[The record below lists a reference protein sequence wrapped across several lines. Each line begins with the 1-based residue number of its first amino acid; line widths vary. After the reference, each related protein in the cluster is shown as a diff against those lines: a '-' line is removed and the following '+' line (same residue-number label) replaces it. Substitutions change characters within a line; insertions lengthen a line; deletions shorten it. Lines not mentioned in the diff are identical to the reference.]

1 MAERLGVALLD
12 LRTNDAGLASGM
24 RNAKAGAQS
33 VQASFN
39 ETSAKAALTTARIEQ
54 LTGVTGGLRRSA
66 TDITAYG
73 SALDDM
79 RARYNPVYAAIRQYR
94 QAQTEVRQ
102 AHAVGAISA
111 DEMSAAIS
119 RERQQAL
126 ASIAALRGRASA
138 MDQLGR
144 STRNTAMQQRL
155 LMFQMND
162 VFTTLAMG
170 MNPLMVLIQQGP
182 QISQIYGPGEGG
194 AARAFR
200 EMGDMLTSAV
210 AKFWPFIAVTGI
222 AAAGIAGMTAAIDDT
237 TKYSVTMG
245 DVMIAAFQTIGDGVL
260 TFIQPA
266 LDVLGGV
273 FRQVWDGIV
282 EGTRIVGNVLINGFR
297 LVVLRVATEA
307 RSVAVVWGTALR
319 LIADNWSRLPAVIG
333 DVVLSAANRTIS
345 GIESM
350 VNGAIDRINALI
362 EMLPDWVEIDTLG
375 QVSMGRLVNPFTG
388 MADALKEDLVGLP
401 GEIGREI
408 ATVLQEAA
416 AEATDIV
423 QSDPMGDFYRGTRDR
438 AVARAR
444 DRANAREG
452 DSERAVENPYRNL
465 VRGAREFIAAQEVE
479 RQAMS
484 LTDQAAA
491 ALRYEHD
498 LLNQAMRANIKL
510 TPAQREEI
518 EALAREMAS
527 AEHETDA
534 LRERID
540 FLRTQTRSFV
550 EDMREGMRQGMTVWE
565 AFGSA
570 VERVISRLVDRSLD
584 QLVDAIFQT
593 RDAMASTGAGAGGGG
608 GIGGFISQVFAG
620 FFANGGM
627 IPAGQFGI
635 VGEAGPEPVIG
646 TSQGAKVLPNSA
658 LRSMGNGRQNSGFLV
673 TVDKSK
679 YFDTAV
685 RKVSEPIAAQAA
697 GGAYSMSQAVAE
709 KRSYDQSRR
718 LG

>member
-126 ASIAALRGRASA
+126 ASIAALRGRANA

-200 EMGDMLTSAV
+200 EMGSMLTSAV
-210 AKFWPFIAVTGI
+210 TKFWPLIAIVGV
-222 AAAGIAGMTAAIDDT
+222 AAVGIAGMTNAIDDT

-245 DVMIAAFQTIGDGVL
+245 DVMMGAFQTIGDGVL
-260 TFIQPA
+260 SFIQPA
-266 LDVLGGV
+266 LDTLGV
-273 FRQVWDGIV
+273 TFSQVWDGIV
-282 EGTRIVGNVLINGFR
+282 EGTRMVGNVLINGFR
-297 LVVLRVATEA
+297 RAIIQTAAQWRVLATPA
-307 RSVAVVWGTALR
+307 IRTFQ
-319 LIADNWSRLPAVIG
+319 LISEHWSRLPVILG
-333 DVVLSAANRTIS
+333 DVVLGAANRVIA
-345 GIESM
+345 GMEAM
-350 VNGAIDRINALI
+350 VNGAVDRINGLI
-362 EMLPDWVEIDTLG
+362 DMLPDWVEVDRLG
-375 QVSMGRLVNPFTG
+375 QVHMGRIINPFEG
-388 MADALKEDLVGLP
+388 MSDTFGEALSDLP
-401 GEIGREI
+401 GDI
-408 ATVLQEAA
+408 AAEMVSVMQQAA
-416 AEATDIV
+416 ASAADTLDD
-423 QSDPMGDFYRGTRDR
+423 DPMGDFYRGTRDR

-465 VRGAREFIAAQEVE
+465 VRGARDFIAAQEIE

-527 AEHETDA
+527 AEHETEA

-540 FLRTQTRSFV
+540 FLRTQTRSFI

-584 QLVDAIFQT
+584 QLIDAIFQT
-593 RDAMASTGAGAGGGG
+593 RDAMASTGAGTGGGG

-685 RKVSEPIAAQAA
+685 RKVSEPIATQAA